1 MESIKPS
8 FQEYHQD
15 IEVPVVESIKSS
27 FLEFHQ
33 DRGFTTHDSFP
44 LVIDDPTVLFTNA
57 TITPFKPMF
66 SGNMDFSNFALIQKC
81 LRLGGTGGTV
91 DTARVDINY
100 ASLFHMLGS
109 GLFNVSHDDAMK
121 YFIDMLGAL
130 GLNKKNLIFSTIE
143 DHPLASSL
151 KSVSLDANQVRI
163 IEDPK
168 ALKHD
173 WSFGEGDLH
182 GRGVIAWFASEGNDQ
197 NPDLSDCLQ
206 IGRIVDIDGISKGAS
221 VTPFEHTAFDIG
233 LGLGRIE
240 LALTGENKVSL
251 MPWRKLSEQFK
262 DSFGH
267 ISDMDAHYMA
277 NLCRVIDELT
287 SEGLM
292 PGNKRHSYVLRKII
306 RSLIEE
312 TWLQS
317 EGFVNVENILQP
329 FIEGSMSKS
338 RVAAAI
344 SGEESSLRQIL
355 SEGESRR
362 KKHPEMT
369 VSDLYSTF
377 GIRPNLLSLI

>member
-1 MESIKPS
+1 MESLKPS

-33 DRGFTTHDSFP
+33 DRGFTIHDSFP

-66 SGNMDFSNFALIQKC
+66 SGDMDSSNYALIQKC
-81 LRLGGTGGTV
+81 LRLGGTGGTA

-100 ASLFHMLGS
+100 TSLFNMLGS
-109 GLFNVSHDDAMK
+109 GLFNVSHDDALK
-121 YFIDMLGAL
+121 YFVDMLGAL
-130 GLNKKNLIFSTIE
+130 GLNKNNLIFSTIE
-143 DHPLASSL
+143 GHPLESSL
-151 KSVSLDANQVRI
+151 RSASLDANQVRI

-182 GRGVIAWFASEGNDQ
+182 GRGVIAWHASEGYIQ

-206 IGRIVDIDGISKGAS
+206 IGRIVDIDGISKGTS
-221 VTPFEHTAFDIG
+221 VIPFEHTAFDVG
-233 LGLGRIE
+233 LGLSRVE
-240 LALTGENKVSL
+240 LALTGKNEVTMKQ
-251 MPWRKLSEQFK
+251 WRILSEQLK
-262 DSFGH
+262 NSLDG
-267 ISDMDAHYMA
+267 ISEGDAHYMA

-287 SEGLM
+287 LEGLM
-292 PGNKRHSYVLRKII
+292 PGNKKHSYVLRKIV

-312 TWLQS
+312 TWLHS
-317 EGFVNVENILQP
+317 EGFVDVESVLQF

-344 SGEESSLRQIL
+344 SDEQTSLRRIL
-355 SEGESRR
+355 SEVESRR

-369 VSDLYSTF
+369 VSELYSTF
-377 GIRPNLLSLI
+377 GIRPNLFSLM